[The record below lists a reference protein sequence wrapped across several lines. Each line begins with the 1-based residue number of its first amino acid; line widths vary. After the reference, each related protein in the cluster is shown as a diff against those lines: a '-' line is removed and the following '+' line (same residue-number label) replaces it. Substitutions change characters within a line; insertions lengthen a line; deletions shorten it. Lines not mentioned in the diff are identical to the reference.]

1 MSHLQVEHGDLQS
14 LLQRLQATLNSALSR
29 LMDHADVALLEGLGG
44 EVADAAKVLENSF
57 NHTNALLQQIGE
69 AGSFT
74 TTNAL
79 LQQLGDVGKALDES
93 MGQQSRVGVTR
104 GMGEVGERSLSASTA
119 TARVF
124 TTRSANRGMAPQG
137 TSSLRAGEG
146 GQGDEVRFGGLKA
159 LEAVVACDVC
169 EVRVP
174 SCLCVLM
181 PVLVSA
187 NGCVGPGG
195 GAAVAAPGQ
204 RPHAPPAR
212 DTGHTHER

>member
-14 LLQRLQATLNSALSR
+14 LLQRLQSTLNSALSR

-79 LQQLGDVGKALDES
+79 LQQLGDAGKALDES
-93 MGQQSRVGVTR
+93 MGQQSRGVTR

-124 TTRSANRGMAPQG
+124 TTRTANRGA
-137 TSSLRAGEG
+137 SSLRAGEG
-146 GQGDEVRFGGLKA
+146 EQGDEVRVSRWCCARLS
-159 LEAVVACDVC
+159 VC
-169 EVRVP
+169 V
-174 SCLCVLM
+174 
-181 PVLVSA
+181 
-187 NGCVGPGG
+187 
-195 GAAVAAPGQ
+195 
-204 RPHAPPAR
+204 PHA
-212 DTGHTHER
+212 GFCF